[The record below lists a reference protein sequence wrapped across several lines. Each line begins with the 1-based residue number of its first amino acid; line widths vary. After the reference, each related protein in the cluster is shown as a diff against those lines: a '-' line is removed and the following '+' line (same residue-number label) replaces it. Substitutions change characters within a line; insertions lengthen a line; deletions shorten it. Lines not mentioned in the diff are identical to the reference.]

1 MFRDPAAPGSLQF
14 CLARAV
20 GRSRG
25 CGVCLEPTSQPCSLV
40 PPWPSPKLPDAARRP
55 CCARC
60 SCVTSPP
67 APACARLIRWRL
79 QRHVLAPGA
88 AEAHLRVRAP
98 EPGSAPVQ
106 AVLCPRPSAAGAGTR
121 EEGARGSAYL
131 PLLTDK
137 SRSVQRLARACLAAD
152 PGKPGA
158 ARSTPSRA
166 SAAKLAELAQ
176 RKALSTAAGPA
187 RLARRPPRRSSRPS
201 GPAQRSARGGRGSAG
216 SGDARALACS
226 RRGGASHSHPA
237 SCSSDVLI
245 YCNCLRRDLGAGP
258 GGGGG
263 AEEGAGGKSLQPP
276 PGPSYSMEP
285 GGQRRGHRSRA
296 PAACAPGW
304 HRGGRSP
311 GPAGAGWG
319 RRGAGPGRVRGVG
332 DPEGVEEPP
341 PADTRARSWRRR
353 WKEPP
358 AAAACARGY
367 TAARPRGL
375 WAAGGAAP
383 PGNLLSPPWSRLWS
397 SWRVGDPAFSPGR
410 GRWGPLEMAV
420 CCATWLSPVWL

>member
-1 MFRDPAAPGSLQF
+1 M
-14 CLARAV
+14 
-20 GRSRG
+20 
-25 CGVCLEPTSQPCSLV
+25 
-40 PPWPSPKLPDAARRP
+40 
-55 CCARC
+55 
-60 SCVTSPP
+60 
-67 APACARLIRWRL
+67 
-79 QRHVLAPGA
+79 
-88 AEAHLRVRAP
+88 RVRAP

-166 SAAKLAELAQ
+166 SAARLAELAQ

-187 RLARRPPRRSSRPS
+187 RLAAGPRAAARVPPARLSEARGEAGAQPAPGTPARSLARGAAEPATATRLRAPPMSSFTAIVFGEIAEPGREVGVERRREQEGSPCSRPRDPATPWSRAARGEGTGAARPPPVRP
-201 GPAQRSARGGRGSAG
+201 AG
-216 SGDARALACS
+216 TEA
-226 RRGGASHSHPA
+226 GGA
-237 SCSSDVLI
+237 L
-245 YCNCLRRDLGAGP
+245 
-258 GGGGG
+258 
-263 AEEGAGGKSLQPP
+263 
-276 PGPSYSMEP
+276 
-285 GGQRRGHRSRA
+285 GQR
-296 PAACAPGW
+296 
-304 HRGGRSP
+304 GR
-311 GPAGAGWG
+311 GWG

-332 DPEGVEEPP
+332 DPERVEEPP

-383 PGNLLSPPWSRLWS
+383 PGNLLSPPWSCLWS
-397 SWRVGDPAFSPGR
+397 SRRVGNPAFSPGR